1 MNTLRSD
8 GRGREQGAGQRTPG
22 EQLREAREKRDL
34 GIDKVASG
42 LNLDARII
50 RALESDDSSSLP
62 APIFVQGYLRS
73 YARLLG
79 LPEDD
84 IVRDYM
90 RHSDEPPPLQV
101 IRVQDKGG
109 VMMRLPSFRL
119 LRNLLLLAVLLA
131 AGWIAWPLA
140 VDYFNGQGAPDDE
153 PQPGELSLPLPGK

>member
-1 MNTLRSD
+1 MNASRSD
-8 GRGREQGAGQRTPG
+8 GHGREQGAGQLTPG
-22 EQLREAREKRDL
+22 AQLREAREKRSL

-42 LNLDARII
+42 LNLDASII
-50 RALESDDSSSLP
+50 RALESDDSSTLP

-90 RHSDEPPPLQV
+90 RQSHEPPPLHV

-109 VMMRLPSFRL
+109 VVWLPSFRL

-131 AGWIAWPLA
+131 AGWFAWPVV
-140 VDYFNGQGAPDDE
+140 VDYIEGQGAPDDE
-153 PQPGELSLPLPGK
+153 PEPGMLQLPLPGE